1 MAIGAADAHLEHAAF
16 RVTGHRYTLTAMM
29 TGLPVILLTTT
40 GKKDG
45 TTHTVPLLGFP
56 IAEGLVVAAGN
67 FGRPWDPAWCL
78 NLRSNPRANLDDG
91 GEARLVVAHELA
103 GAAREAA
110 WQQCLSIYPAGA
122 AYARRATP
130 RVIAVFILRSDS

>member
-1 MAIGAADAHLEHAAF
+1 M
-16 RVTGHRYTLTAMM
+16 
-29 TGLPVILLTTT
+29 
-40 GKKDG
+40 
-45 TTHTVPLLGFP
+45 LGFP

-91 GEARLVVAHELA
+91 GEARSVVAHELA